1 MACDRLHS
9 KATLDAVRRSGT
21 FLTVFMTSLCCCL
34 VAVFFLVQRR
44 AQVEFS
50 RLENIIQVQRDDLRA
65 DLSGLLFKTRA
76 LAALVVHSDGHVSGF
91 DEVAGYLAHTRNT
104 DVLALAPAG
113 VVSYVYPLKGHEA
126 LLGMNL
132 LDLPY
137 GEASSDSGSHKKIS
151 VFGPLQLPDGTVAL
165 VGILPVFLKND
176 ADQDRFW
183 GMAFI
188 ALRFPQLLDVA
199 DLGLIEKQG
208 LSYDILRFD
217 RQKQEW
223 EPIAASARPFDED
236 APHLSMPLQFFDANW
251 QFRISYNGAWH
262 EFFEN
267 WFYIFSAVLLS
278 LLLASLAQK
287 NRDLAEAHYRLEE
300 MVYKDTLTGAL
311 NRRGLFNT
319 MTARVTETQDEKFIL
334 YYLDLDLFKSIND
347 TYGHKAGD
355 RVLQHF
361 AAVIQSVAPPDS
373 VFARMGGDEF
383 ILVLFSSYTDAQMTV
398 ALDKAVAT
406 LANGLPDE
414 GLAVPILFSVGRAG
428 YPENGKTLDELL
440 SRADKAMYLDKERRR
455 RHVRQV
461 VRQGSAAGRRS
472 GENV

>member
-1 MACDRLHS
+1 MACARLHS
-9 KATLDAVRRSGT
+9 KATFDAVRKSGT

-44 AQVEFS
+44 VQVEFS
-50 RLENIIQVQRDDLRA
+50 RLENIIQAQRDDLKT
-65 DLSGLLFKTRA
+65 DISGLLFKTRA
-76 LAALVVHSDGHVSGF
+76 LAALVVHNDGHVSGF
-91 DEVAGYLAHTRNT
+91 DEVAEYLAHTRSM

-113 VVSYVYPLKGHEA
+113 VISYVYPLKGHES

-132 LDLPY
+132 LDPPY
-137 GEASSDSGSHKKIS
+137 GEASDAPHSHEGIS
-151 VFGPLQLPDGTVAL
+151 VFGPLQLPDGTEAL
-165 VGILPVFLKND
+165 VGILPVFLKDDNG
-176 ADQDRFW
+176 QERSW
-183 GMAFI
+183 GMAFT

-199 DLGLIEKQG
+199 DLDLIEKQG

-223 EPIAASARPFDED
+223 TPIAASARPFDEGT
-236 APHLSMPLQFFDANW
+236 PHLSMPLQIFDANW
-251 QFRISYNGAWH
+251 QFRISSNEAWH
-262 EFFEN
+262 ESFEN
-267 WFYIFSAVLLS
+267 WLYIFFAAVLS

-287 NRDLAEAHYRLEE
+287 NRDLAEAHHRLEE

-311 NRRGLFNT
+311 NRRGLFYT
-319 MTARVTETQDEKFIL
+319 MTARAAEAQDEKFIL
-334 YYLDLDLFKSIND
+334 YYLDLDRFKDVND

-383 ILVLFSSYTDAQMTV
+383 ILVLFSAYTEAQMTA
-398 ALDKAVAT
+398 ALDKAAAT

-414 GLAVPILFSVGRAG
+414 GLAVPIIFSVGRAG

-455 RHVRQV
+455 QHTRQV
-461 VRQGSAAGRRS
+461 AR
-472 GENV
+472 